1 MIYILDNTS
10 DIKEL
15 FKKCIKRIPQL
26 IYFEMFDN
34 DDFIR
39 IKRYSK
45 NNVFYVLKINIF
57 LKININDV
65 LKKIFNRL
73 NFFNI
78 VILYDTSYIL
88 RQTKYK
94 VNNIN
99 DIIKNISEKK
109 RIITYL
115 TIIEKKPQPN
125 FLFSNVLSAVL
136 PFIIYFL

>member
-10 DIKEL
+10 DVKEL

-26 IYFEMFDN
+26 IYFEMFNN

-109 RIITYL
+109 LLI
-115 TIIEKKPQPN
+115 
-125 FLFSNVLSAVL
+125 
-136 PFIIYFL
+136 